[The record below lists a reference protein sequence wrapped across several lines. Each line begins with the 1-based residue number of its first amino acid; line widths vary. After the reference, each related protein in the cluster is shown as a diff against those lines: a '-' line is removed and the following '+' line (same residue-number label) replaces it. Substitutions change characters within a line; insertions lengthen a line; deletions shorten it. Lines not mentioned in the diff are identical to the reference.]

1 MVNMPSTL
9 RGRLDRT
16 FKLLICEALVG
27 AASAVALF
35 FFSLAAYDFLSEKY
49 SAMVAALVLGGA
61 YMVLALAALIWLLIW
76 LRLARRREE
85 ATRIAAGGAAQL
97 LQDPVVVSTG
107 LEVLRALGSRKA
119 TPIAAVVLAGVLIA
133 ASRFNAKS
141 KPSQSGSKTGN

>member
-61 YMVLALAALIWLLIW
+61 YMVLSK
-76 LRLARRREE
+76 
-85 ATRIAAGGAAQL
+85 
-97 LQDPVVVSTG
+97 V
-107 LEVLRALGSRKA
+107 
-119 TPIAAVVLAGVLIA
+119 PI
-133 ASRFNAKS
+133 RFTAINPTLTS
-141 KPSQSGSKTGN
+141 PIVDLDQGSQSI

>member
-1 MVNMPSTL
+1 LSFFAIAGWPRAFIQGTNFGKKSTA
-9 RGRLDRT
+9 R
-16 FKLLICEALVG
+16 
-27 AASAVALF
+27 
-35 FFSLAAYDFLSEKY
+35 
-49 SAMVAALVLGGA
+49 
-61 YMVLALAALIWLLIW
+61 
-76 LRLARRREE
+76 RLARRREE